1 MKRLCTVPGDCALIT
16 QHELLDTAIKK
27 VGNRYLATMLV
38 AKRIRQLHHGVPPR
52 VQRDE
57 GESDFSVTVQE
68 IAEGLLVLDLAL
80 DTPDAES
87 NGTVKEVLTPAE
99 DTAQEQ

>member
-1 MKRLCTVPGDCALIT
+1 LIT

-52 VQRDE
+52 VRPAE
-57 GESDFSVTVQE
+57 GESHFSVTVQE
-68 IAEGLLVLDLAL
+68 IAEGLLVLDPAP

-87 NGTVKEVLTPAE
+87 NGTVKEAPVPTE
-99 DTAQEQ
+99 DTVQEQ

>member
-1 MKRLCTVPGDCALIT
+1 MIT

-38 AKRIRQLHHGVPPR
+38 AKRIRQIHHGAPPR
-52 VQRDE
+52 VQRAE
-57 GESDFSVTVQE
+57 GESDFSVTLQE
-68 IAEGLLVLDLAL
+68 IAEGLLVLDLVL
-80 DTPDAES
+80 DTSDAES
-87 NGTVKEVLTPAE
+87 NGTVKEARPPAE